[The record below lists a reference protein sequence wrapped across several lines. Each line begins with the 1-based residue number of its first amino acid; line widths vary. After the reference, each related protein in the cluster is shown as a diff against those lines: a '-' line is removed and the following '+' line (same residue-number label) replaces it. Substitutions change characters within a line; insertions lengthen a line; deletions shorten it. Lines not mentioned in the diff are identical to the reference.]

1 MKKLVLALVTI
12 CSAFSMTA
20 QTAGLNENLN
30 ANPFSKLAFFSKKRF
45 VTSGATGSAF
55 SKGDFTAILGYGFV
69 DLGTSKSHLEKA
81 FKAVGTYNSTST
93 VAPVFLKLGYGISDS
108 YEVGLNFHYDG
119 SSGTGNLLGIAPYDV
134 TMAQVSA
141 LARVTGHFAV
151 GESLDP
157 YWTAAVG
164 YLSGAVTSTYAVD
177 ASTGFTYELGIG
189 ARYLFLPNFGVYAE
203 LGLGRTLLQVGLV
216 TDF

>member
-1 MKKLVLALVTI
+1 MKKLILVLTTI

-20 QTAGLNENLN
+20 QTAGLNTNLD
-30 ANPFSKLAFFSKKRF
+30 ANPFSKPAFFSKKRLA
-45 VTSGATGSAF
+45 TSGASELAF

-69 DLGTSKSHLEKA
+69 DLSTSKSQLENA

-119 SSGTGNLLGIAPYDV
+119 SSGTGDILGLKYDAS
-134 TMAQVSA
+134 MIQVSA

-151 GESLDP
+151 GANLDP

-164 YLSGAVTSTYAVD
+164 YMSGAVTSTYSVN